1 MNYTPAKP
9 PKGKR
14 LLTKK
19 DKLFLHAK
27 KLVDSKKLT
36 GGQAAVQALKKEKTK
51 HIFGLIGSA
60 TMEMFDALYHEKDI
74 KFIGVR
80 DERTGTHMADGYARA
95 SNQPGVILA
104 GQNGPGATN
113 LVTGIAQAAAAFSPV
128 VSIAGFISTKDKI
141 KDAFQGI
148 DQQSLFKPITKKT
161 WTVDKA
167 KKIPE
172 IFSKA
177 FNLAMSPR
185 RGPVQLNLPRN
196 ILSETAKFNINKNEK
211 SYETIDTTKG
221 KEGDI
226 KKAVKI
232 ISSAIKPVIIAGG
245 GIKYTGNY
253 KEVIKLAELINT
265 PIVTAAGHGDAIP
278 FNHKLNAGQ
287 MGPRG
292 NPVASRLMKE
302 ADVIIALGTRLG
314 FNSTF
319 FSYENLNKKAKI
331 VQIELEHKMLGRY
344 FPVSV
349 GICADASAV
358 AKQLCNKIKI
368 NKLSKEIKVWTKK
381 YLNDRDNYLQ
391 KRDEIID
398 KFPIQPVTLFKQLR
412 NVLPKNSA
420 ITLDAGTLC
429 LQATDALKYYNPPSL
444 FTPLDFG
451 LVGFS
456 FACGLGVKVARPDK
470 TVVSLMGDGG
480 FGMTVSELSTAVNY
494 GINTITIVMNNQSW
508 GAEKAYQKD
517 FFEERYIGA
526 DISSPPFD
534 KVAELYGARGFK
546 VEHASEIGEAVETAL
561 KCNKPAVIDIAIDP
575 KALYS
580 FRRDSFKHRTK

>member
-1 MNYTPAKP
+1 MIK
-9 PKGKR
+9 
-14 LLTKK
+14 TKK
-19 DKLFLHAK
+19 RKT
-27 KLVDSKKLT
+27 SKNLT
-36 GGQAAVQALKKEKTK
+36 GGQAAVQSLKKEKVR
-51 HIFGLIGSA
+51 HVFGLIGSA
-60 TMEMFDALYHEKDI
+60 TMEIFDALYHEKKI

-80 DERTGTHMADGYARA
+80 DERTGAHMADGYARA
-95 SNQPGVILA
+95 SNKPGVILA

-128 VSIAGFISTKDKI
+128 VSIAGSYSTKDKVQ
-141 KDAFQGI
+141 DAFQGL

-161 WTVDKA
+161 WTIKDT
-167 KKIPE
+167 KKIPK

-196 ILSETAKFNINKNEK
+196 ILSAKAKFNIDHSKK
-211 SYETIDTTKG
+211 SYESESSLKANNN
-221 KEGDI
+221 DI
-226 KKAVKI
+226 KKSTKI
-232 ISSAIKPVIIAGG
+232 ILTSSKTVIVAGG
-245 GIKYTGNY
+245 GIKYSGKY
-253 KEVIKLAELINT
+253 KEVVKLAELLNI
-265 PIVTAAGHGDAIP
+265 PIVTSAGHGDAIP

-292 NPVASRLMKE
+292 NPVASKLVKQ

-319 FSYENLNKKAKI
+319 YSYENINKKAKI
-331 VQIELEHKMLGRY
+331 IQVELEKRMLGRH
-344 FPVSV
+344 FPISV
-349 GICADASAV
+349 GIHADAAI
-358 AKQLCNKIKI
+358 ATKQLY
-368 NKLSKEIKVWTKK
+368 KEIKKQKTILNAKNWT
-381 YLNDRDNYLQ
+381 NNYLKERNNFLN
-391 KRDEIID
+391 KRDKD
-398 KFPIQPVTLFKQLR
+398 KSLNKFPIQPAGLFKQLR
-412 NVLPKNSA
+412 KVLPKNSA

-429 LQATDALKYYNPPSL
+429 LQATDALEYYNPPSL

-456 FACGLGVKVARPDK
+456 FACGLGVKVACPDK

-480 FGMTVSELSTAVNY
+480 FGMTISELSTAVQY
-494 GINTITIVMNNQSW
+494 EINTITIVMNNNSW

-517 FFEERYIGA
+517 FFGKRYIGA

-534 KVAELYGARGFK
+534 KVAQLYGAKGFEVNK
-546 VEHASEIGEAVETAL
+546 VSEVNEALKAAL
-561 KCNKPAVIDIAIDP
+561 KCNKPAVINVNVDP

>member
-1 MNYTPAKP
+1 MIK
-9 PKGKR
+9 
-14 LLTKK
+14 TKK
-19 DKLFLHAK
+19 RKT
-27 KLVDSKKLT
+27 SKNLT
-36 GGQAAVQALKKEKTK
+36 GGQAAVQSLKKEKVR
-51 HIFGLIGSA
+51 HVFGLIGSA
-60 TMEMFDALYHEKDI
+60 TMEIFDALYHEKKI

-80 DERTGTHMADGYARA
+80 DERTGAHMADGYARA
-95 SNQPGVILA
+95 SNKPGVILA

-128 VSIAGFISTKDKI
+128 VSIAGSYSTKDKVQ
-141 KDAFQGI
+141 DAFQGL

-161 WTVDKA
+161 WTIKDT
-167 KKIPE
+167 KKIPK

-196 ILSETAKFNINKNEK
+196 ILSAKAKFNIDHSKK
-211 SYETIDTTKG
+211 SYESESSLKANNN
-221 KEGDI
+221 DI
-226 KKAVKI
+226 KKSTKI
-232 ISSAIKPVIIAGG
+232 ILTSSKTVIVAGG
-245 GIKYTGNY
+245 GIKYSGKY
-253 KEVIKLAELINT
+253 KEVVKLAELLNI
-265 PIVTAAGHGDAIP
+265 PIVTSAGHGDAIP

-292 NPVASRLMKE
+292 NPVASKLVKQ

-319 FSYENLNKKAKI
+319 YSYENINKKAKI
-331 VQIELEHKMLGRY
+331 IQVELEKRMLGRH
-344 FPVSV
+344 FPISV
-349 GICADASAV
+349 GIHADAAI
-358 AKQLCNKIKI
+358 ATKQLY
-368 NKLSKEIKVWTKK
+368 KEIKKQKTILNVKNWT
-381 YLNDRDNYLQ
+381 NNYLKERNNFLN
-391 KRDEIID
+391 KRDKD
-398 KFPIQPVTLFKQLR
+398 KSLNKFPIQPAGLFKQLR
-412 NVLPKNSA
+412 KVLPKNSA

-429 LQATDALKYYNPPSL
+429 LQATDALEYYNPPSL

-456 FACGLGVKVARPDK
+456 FACGLGVKVACPDK

-480 FGMTVSELSTAVNY
+480 FGMTISELSTAVQY
-494 GINTITIVMNNQSW
+494 GINTITIIMNNNSW

-517 FFEERYIGA
+517 FFGKRYIGA

-534 KVAELYGARGFK
+534 KVAQLYGAKGFEVNK
-546 VEHASEIGEAVETAL
+546 VSEVNEALKAAL
-561 KCNKPAVIDIAIDP
+561 KCNKPAVINVNVDP